1 MREGGFYGW
10 PWYYMGDHEDPRHA
24 GERPDLKGK
33 TITPDVPYEAHSAA
47 VGFAFYTATSGRS
60 AFPAEYVGDAFA
72 VFHGSWNR
80 ADRTG
85 HKVVRVPMKNGA
97 PTGEY
102 VDFLTGFV
110 TADAEPWGRPA
121 SVTVASDGA
130 LLLSDDGAN
139 VIYRISYSR

>member
-1 MREGGFYGW
+1 MPSIR
-10 PWYYMGDHEDPRHA
+10 R
-24 GERPDLKGK
+24 K
-33 TITPDVPYEAHSAA
+33 TRSGEAHSAA

-60 AFPAEYVGDAFA
+60 AFPSEYVGDAFA

-85 HKVVRVPMKNGA
+85 HKIVRVTMKNGK

-102 VDFLTGFV
+102 VDFLVGFI
-110 TADAEPWGRPA
+110 TADGQPWARPA

-130 LLLSDDGAN
+130 LLMSDDDGNA
-139 VIYRISYSR
+139 IYRISYSK